1 MSSQPGAVDRKRRR
15 DRVLSGLAM
24 IVVAVVVISALVF
37 SRSLSLPL
45 PSKVIFLGMASA
57 AGGWG
62 AVRVFSGVRR
72 QT

>member
-1 MSSQPGAVDRKRRR
+1 
-15 DRVLSGLAM
+15 VLSGLAL
-24 IVVAVVVISALVF
+24 ILVAVVVISALVF
-37 SRSLSLPL
+37 SRSLELPL
-45 PSKVIFLGMASA
+45 PSKVIFLAMASA